1 MNQKDYNEEELSF
14 FWETELMRLV
24 PVSLQHANSVLARP
38 VLDEKGMVLVGS
50 GVKLSERM
58 ITRLKQLGVHSIYI
72 EDARTDDLVIQ
83 DAVSDETRRTA
94 VNKVYTSMMQ
104 LVESDRGARRVS
116 RPQLGR
122 ELSKVFQDILAD
134 LKSNP
139 NSLISLASI
148 FTVDGYL
155 YHHSVNVAILATAI
169 GLARGYGQKE
179 LTELGVG
186 ALLHDVGSTRIP
198 PELLNKP
205 GIYTELEFETV
216 KKHTEWGYEILRE
229 QDGISLLSAHVALQ
243 HHERINGTGYPRGL
257 KGGDIHEYAQI
268 VGICD
273 VYEALVSKRFHRDA
287 HLPHEALEFVMGAAG
302 TLFDINLVKLFAKKV
317 AIYPI
322 GMTVRLSTNET
333 AVVVSLNPEYPQRPV
348 VRLLTDDEGRQLT
361 QPYDIDLTK
370 QLTIMIVSYTE

>member
-1 MNQKDYNEEELSF
+1 MNENVHSYR
-14 FWETELMRLV
+14 ETELMRLV
-24 PVSLQHANSVLARP
+24 PVSLQLANSVLARP
-38 VLDEKGMVLVGS
+38 VLDEKGMVLVGA

-58 ITRLKQLGVHSIYI
+58 VTRLKQLGVHSLYI
-72 EDARTDDLVIQ
+72 EDARTDDLVIR

-94 VNKVYTSMMQ
+94 VNTVYSSMLQ
-104 LVESDRGARRVS
+104 LVESERGTRRAS
-116 RPQLGR
+116 RPQIGR

-139 NSLISLASI
+139 NSLLTLASI

-179 LTELGVG
+179 LTELGIG
-186 ALLHDVGSTRIP
+186 ALLHDVGSTKVP
-198 PELLNKP
+198 QELLNKP

-216 KKHTEWGYEILRE
+216 KQHTQWGYEILRD
-229 QDGISLLSAHVALQ
+229 QDGVSLLSAHVALQ
-243 HHERINGTGYPRGL
+243 HHERLNGTGYPRAL
-257 KGGDIHEYAQI
+257 KGSDIHEYAQI

-273 VYEALVSKRFHRDA
+273 VYEALVSKRFHREA
-287 HLPHEALEFVMGAAG
+287 HLPHEALEFIMGAG
-302 TLFDINLVKLFAKKV
+302 GSLFDIDLVKLFAKNV

-348 VRLLTDDEGRQLT
+348 VRLLTDEAGRQLT

-370 QLTIMIVSYTE
+370 QLTMMIVSYTE